1 MPDPHSQPLRS
12 AIERHLSWAE
22 DFMRV
27 GEFASVVEELDDA
40 RALAAEM
47 VSDSV
52 IPEPVS

>member
-1 MPDPHSQPLRS
+1 
-12 AIERHLSWAE
+12 
-22 DFMRV
+22 MRV